1 LPFFDVVA
9 VVVVVVAIVS
19 QTPALG
25 HAFRADDFLHLYQM
39 QDYGFWRFIFTP
51 HGGHV
56 IPTAF
61 SAFYLSRVVF
71 DLNPNA
77 YYGLAIATHAF
88 NAYLL
93 FRIVETSTRR
103 SGLALAAAV
112 IWGSSSLN
120 LGSIGWYS
128 VYGHVLAGMWTLLF
142 LRSVAV
148 VVAADGPLPRSKP
161 WLWTGYLFGAATSF
175 GTGIPIAM
183 LAGPALYFLLPDT
196 PRRIPAVRT
205 VCSLLLVVPVVFML
219 AHWQHS
225 LHVPVEVATV
235 GVDTNFLERQIVVL
249 APSMLLA
256 MLAMFEMLLAYGT
269 ASLVFGPLLAP
280 SGLAETQSI
289 WIAQAFGALMV
300 LALGYSVWRMDPS
313 RRPRAAAY
321 LLLAA
326 GCYGIIALAR
336 ATFYDELGRS
346 VLEAASTPRYH
357 YLAPALL
364 AGLLAFVAAER
375 FQRVPKALL
384 WSAPVAGLLLVL
396 ANWNAGHGVIALQP
410 REFANEFPKTLKQ
423 IEAKIQ
429 AAARGSKVVIENKP
443 FVGPGVMYRLLPG
456 DAAVFLIRYPE
467 NEVDGRRVY
476 FSESDP
482 AALALWKQKG
492 GERLKDLLIAAPP
505 HKARQAKARRGRV
518 GGRPTKR
525 LD

>member
-1 LPFFDVVA
+1 MPRIVLPFF
-9 VVVVVVAIVS
+9 VVVVAIVS

-61 SAFYLSRVVF
+61 SAFYLSRVFF
-71 DLNPNA
+71 DLNANA
-77 YYGLAIATHAF
+77 YYGLAIATHAL

-93 FRIVETSTRR
+93 YRIVEISTRR

-142 LRSVAV
+142 LRSVAGV
-148 VVAADGPLPRSKP
+148 VDGEAPLPRSKP

-175 GTGIPIAM
+175 GIGIPIAM

-196 PRRIPAVRT
+196 PRRIPAVRS
-205 VCSLLLVVPVVFML
+205 VCSLLLVVPVLFML

-225 LHVPVEVATV
+225 LHLPAEISAA
-235 GVDTNFLERQIVVL
+235 GVDTNFVERQIVVL
-249 APSMLLA
+249 APSMLFVVLS
-256 MLAMFEMLLAYGT
+256 MFEMLLAYGT
-269 ASLVFGPLLAP
+269 ASLVFGPLLAY
-280 SGLAETQSI
+280 SDLAGTQSI
-289 WIAQAFGALMV
+289 WFAQAFGAVMV
-300 LALGYSVWRMDPS
+300 LALGYSVWRIDPS
-313 RRPRAAAY
+313 RRPRAIAY
-321 LLLAA
+321 LLLTA
-326 GCYGIIALAR
+326 GCYGIVALAR
-336 ATFYDELGRS
+336 ATLYDELGRT
-346 VLEAASTPRYH
+346 VLWAAAKARYH

-375 FQRVPKALL
+375 FQRVPKGLL
-384 WSAPVAGLLLVL
+384 WSAPVAALLLVV
-396 ANWNAGHGVIALQP
+396 ANWNAGHGVVALHP
-410 REFANEFPKTLKQ
+410 PECADEFPKTIKQ

-429 AAARGSKVVIENKP
+429 AGARGSKVVIENKA
-443 FVGPGVMYRLLPG
+443 FVGPGMMYRLLPG
-456 DAAVFLIRYPE
+456 DAAVFLIRFPE

-476 FSESDP
+476 FSESDS

-492 GERLKDLLIAAPP
+492 GERLRDLLIAPP
-505 HKARQAKARRGRV
+505 PKKAGQAKTRGGPV
-518 GGRPTKR
+518 GGRRTKR